1 MPKTKLSAAVK
12 PWRVIGENIRF
23 LLAVRGMTQKE
34 LAVSLGVS
42 PATVS
47 GWIGGHSPVST
58 ESLFRAAEIFKV
70 TPAQLVTPRD
80 SANCSRLIV

>member
-34 LAVSLGVS
+34 LAVSLNVS

-47 GWIGGHSPVST
+47 GWINGYCPVAT
-58 ESLFRAAEIFKV
+58 DAMFRAAEIFKV